1 MQFIPRG
8 LRTVCFVNFKQ
19 AGLLQSTRLAAC
31 EPRCVRLYVLTI
43 HLICVILDKNDADF
57 SFMMQKIAEPLALQS
72 KTGKGRQYVWGV
84 PNLQLQATVPF
95 RCSSGIL
102 IRCIIGLF
110 CALYIPVCLKY
121 NALIFS
127 AVEICGFLTFFMK

>member
-1 MQFIPRG
+1 MQTEEW
-8 LRTVCFVNFKQ
+8 LW
-19 AGLLQSTRLAAC
+19 RLAAC

-43 HLICVILDKNDADF
+43 HLICIILAKNDADF

-84 PNLQLQATVPF
+84 PNLQLQATAPF
-95 RCSSGIL
+95 RCRTVL
-102 IRCIIGLF
+102 WV
-110 CALYIPVCLKY
+110 PVCLKY

-127 AVEICGFLTFFMK
+127 AVEICGFLTFFMILLLYII